1 MITGLPFRAPSARRI
16 SPLVLGAAAL
26 LLAAC
31 FETPF
36 GGASEGEA
44 VDTAI
49 VDTSV
54 SDPEGAIVPAAG
66 STLLDSTAPAGVPR
80 DAAVGPIQG
89 EGGVGL
95 AGADTIA
102 AGDSVDLTSDAVLG
116 AASDSAASSGG
127 VPLRPAVQP
136 AMQPA
141 APPPAAAQEVPSD
154 LAERLDR
161 IVASQ
166 EMLASRLD
174 SLATRGAGAE
184 GGGPSSDAGQVLGQ
198 ARDEVRSFGLGVVW
212 ALLVL
217 ILFNYTIRAL
227 VWILDQLAESSVT
240 RRLFYKKLVPITRI
254 LLWVFA
260 AYLIVRVIFQ
270 VDAQG
275 FLAAAAAV
283 GVAIGFAA
291 QDLLKNLFGGIIL
304 VFDQPF
310 QVGDKISAGGTY
322 GEVVSIGLRSTRIVT
337 PDDNL
342 VSVPNAQVVDGQV
355 ANANA
360 GELNCQ
366 VVTDL
371 YLPGWI
377 DEARAKKIAFEAA
390 ASSKYVYLNKPIV
403 VLVKDEFKET
413 FLTHLKVKAYV
424 LDPRYE
430 FLFESDVT
438 ERARA
443 GFRDAGL
450 LEPSHGLRAYLDMSR
465 LHPPPAESVIRGE
478 GPDHG

>member
-1 MITGLPFRAPSARRI
+1 
-16 SPLVLGAAAL
+16 
-26 LLAAC
+26 
-31 FETPF
+31 
-36 GGASEGEA
+36 
-44 VDTAI
+44 
-49 VDTSV
+49 
-54 SDPEGAIVPAAG
+54 
-66 STLLDSTAPAGVPR
+66 
-80 DAAVGPIQG
+80 
-89 EGGVGL
+89 
-95 AGADTIA
+95 
-102 AGDSVDLTSDAVLG
+102 
-116 AASDSAASSGG
+116 
-127 VPLRPAVQP
+127 
-136 AMQPA
+136 
-141 APPPAAAQEVPSD
+141 
-154 LAERLDR
+154 
-161 IVASQ
+161 
-166 EMLASRLD
+166 
-174 SLATRGAGAE
+174 
-184 GGGPSSDAGQVLGQ
+184 
-198 ARDEVRSFGLGVVW
+198 
-212 ALLVL
+212 
-217 ILFNYTIRAL
+217 
-227 VWILDQLAESSVT
+227 
-240 RRLFYKKLVPITRI
+240 
-254 LLWVFA
+254 
-260 AYLIVRVIFQ
+260 VIFQ

-450 LEPSHGLRAYLDMSR
+450 LEPSHGLRAYLDMSQ
-465 LHPPPAESVIRGE
+465 LHPSARDSVAGEE
-478 GPDHG
+478 GPDHA

>member
-1 MITGLPFRAPSARRI
+1 
-16 SPLVLGAAAL
+16 LG
-26 LLAAC
+26 
-31 FETPF
+31 PPP
-36 GGASEGEA
+36 GK
-44 VDTAI
+44 
-49 VDTSV
+49 
-54 SDPEGAIVPAAG
+54 
-66 STLLDSTAPAGVPR
+66 
-80 DAAVGPIQG
+80 
-89 EGGVGL
+89 
-95 AGADTIA
+95 
-102 AGDSVDLTSDAVLG
+102 AVL
-116 AASDSAASSGG
+116 
-127 VPLRPAVQP
+127 RPTP
-136 AMQPA
+136 
-141 APPPAAAQEVPSD
+141 
-154 LAERLDR
+154 
-161 IVASQ
+161 
-166 EMLASRLD
+166 
-174 SLATRGAGAE
+174 
-184 GGGPSSDAGQVLGQ
+184 
-198 ARDEVRSFGLGVVW
+198 VRSW
-212 ALLVL
+212 A
-217 ILFNYTIRAL
+217 
-227 VWILDQLAESSVT
+227 

-254 LLWVFA
+254 LLWAFA

-450 LEPSHGLRAYLDMSR
+450 LEPSHGLRAYLDMSQ
-465 LHPPPAESVIRGE
+465 LHPSARDSVAGEE
-478 GPDHG
+478 GPDHA